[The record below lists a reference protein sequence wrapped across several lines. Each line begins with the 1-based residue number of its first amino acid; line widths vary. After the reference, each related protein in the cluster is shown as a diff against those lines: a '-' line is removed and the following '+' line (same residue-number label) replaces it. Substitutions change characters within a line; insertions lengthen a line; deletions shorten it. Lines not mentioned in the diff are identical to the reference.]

1 MRWLIAVMT
10 VMFVNMAAAEQTK
23 VAVVD
28 MERALFLS
36 DAAKVAAQKFEGE
49 NKDDLSKLTDLK
61 GKLQGLQE
69 KMSKDAD
76 VMSEDEVRKLKND
89 FEQAST
95 EYKFYSNKLQKADQ
109 QWKREF
115 FQTQLPNLEELLK
128 AIIDEGG
135 YDVVLQAGA
144 VVYSSP
150 KADLTKLLL
159 ERLNAK

>member
-49 NKDDLSKLTDLK
+49 NKDDLGKLTDLK